1 MRSNIDKKRAI
12 EKYELACSSRISKM
26 HAWFLRIRQ
35 TCCHPQISSHAKKDL
50 GGARKKPIH
59 TMTEVLEAMLVRSIS
74 AIQST
79 ERSMVANRIERGQVL
94 ENINMHNEA
103 LLVYQPQLDL
113 VQDQVLAME
122 QEYDSLKEAANE
134 RNEEEE
140 EPESDVLSRCKL
152 NLNLWRELEHKL
164 VFFMA
169 SCHHVL
175 KNQEQ
180 EADLYRKATDLR
192 EVMLEEFSINFCQ
205 ARDIVVASFA
215 SILGEIHELER
226 VDLKGGLVTDMLFG
240 EVSEFSSRRGIQLKT
255 FCSSYI

>member
-1 MRSNIDKKRAI
+1 
-12 EKYELACSSRISKM
+12 
-26 HAWFLRIRQ
+26 
-35 TCCHPQISSHAKKDL
+35 
-50 GGARKKPIH
+50 
-59 TMTEVLEAMLVRSIS
+59 MLVRSIS

-103 LLVYQPQLDL
+103 LLVYQLQLEL
-113 VQDQVLAME
+113 VQDQVSAME
-122 QEYDSLKEAANE
+122 QEYESLKETAKSNE
-134 RNEEEE
+134 RNQDEE

-180 EADLYRKATDLR
+180 EADLYRKAADLR
-192 EVMLEEFSINFCQ
+192 EVMLEEFSINFFQ
-205 ARDIVVASFA
+205 ARDIVMASFV

-226 VDLKGGLVTDMLFG
+226 VDLKGGLVTDILFG
-240 EVSEFSSRRGIQLKT
+240 EVRLVSARHSI
-255 FCSSYI
+255 